1 MYHYYPSPKSFPPYP
16 LTTICMQWYDDW
28 FNYVKCK
35 KCFIINLLLSEYLPL
50 SSSRRERSL
59 LCIYLR
65 YISINVLCTLTYPHL
80 SSRYA
85 AASLTT
91 AWSPFLFGTFHWPSA
106 PWVVESIKDCAL
118 YVVRSVTLFPLFSPV
133 NRLPA
138 KAGRFAILDIL
149 SFFALTS
156 FLRHSVPAI
165 MVAGK
170 CTKRTTSSGL
180 YKE

>member
-1 MYHYYPSPKSFPPYP
+1 MLYYTLLCSRILTFASHTHGLVDFMYNHP
-16 LTTICMQWYDDW
+16 
-28 FNYVKCK
+28 
-35 KCFIINLLLSEYLPL
+35 PL
-50 SSSRRERSL
+50 S
-59 LCIYLR
+59 
-65 YISINVLCTLTYPHL
+65 ISFLCTLTYPHL

-138 KAGRFAILDIL
+138 KAGRFAILDIH

-156 FLRHSVPAI
+156 LRSVPAI

-170 CTKRTTSSGL
+170 CTKRTTSSNL
-180 YKE
+180 DKESVDERLR